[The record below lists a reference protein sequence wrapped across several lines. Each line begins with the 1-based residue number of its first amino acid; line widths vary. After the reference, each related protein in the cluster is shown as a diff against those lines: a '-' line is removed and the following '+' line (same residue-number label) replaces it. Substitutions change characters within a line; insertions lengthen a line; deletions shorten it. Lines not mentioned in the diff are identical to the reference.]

1 MARYIGSTCKICR
14 KLNFSVC
21 GSDRCALL
29 RRKAPPGMHP
39 DLRRKMSD
47 YKKRLLEKQKLRFSY
62 WVSEKQFRNYVKE
75 AFKKPG
81 IPGETLLSLLERRL
95 DNFVYRLGFTPTLL
109 AARQLVVHGH
119 VLVNGRKVDRP
130 SFALRP
136 AEVVS
141 LREKGKKMLIVEEGL
156 AKSPA
161 RPVLPY
167 IQVDKENFKGMLT
180 SIPERGQIPLEINE
194 ALIMEH
200 YTRYI

>member
-1 MARYIGSTCKICR
+1 MARYTGSTCKICR

-29 RRKAPPGMHP
+29 KRKAPPGMHP

-62 WVSEKQFRNYVKE
+62 WVSEKQFRNYVKD
-75 AFKKPG
+75 AFRKPG
-81 IPGETLLSLLERRL
+81 IPGETLISLLERRL
-95 DNFVYRLGFTPTLL
+95 DNLVYRLGFAPTLL

-119 VLVNGRKVDRP
+119 ILVNGRKVDRP
-130 SFALRP
+130 SYRLRP
-136 AEVVS
+136 GETLSVK
-141 LREKGKKMLIVEEGL
+141 EKARKMLLVEEGL
-156 AKSPA
+156 ARSPA

-167 IQVDKENFKGMLT
+167 IQADKENFKGMLT
-180 SIPERGQIPLEINE
+180 SIPERNQIPLEINE

-200 YTRYI
+200 YTRYM